1 MIPTTTMSSVRN
13 ADKALFFMT
22 KKGCSNCEKV
32 KPMVEK
38 FEAENPDVL
47 VFTHEAESPN
57 DEMLKEFPP
66 IKMFPGVF
74 CLKAGKLVS
83 LTNAIPPYES
93 FSVGLMPIG
102 DKYAHFGKITR
113 TLAQLETELKNAKE
127 FHQFLDQSITMEE
140 AQVEPEFL
148 PPVQPAPPEEEC
160 TSCQ

>member
-102 DKYAHFGKITR
+102 DKYAHFGKVTR